1 MIMYYD
7 KQGQPIVSESDID
20 ACLIW
25 AKLFEDQEYQR
36 VAKTKL
42 VNDVL
47 ISTVWI
53 GIDHSFLTEG
63 LPMIFETMVFGENA
77 VQGDEYQERYAT
89 EEEALAGHKTITRIE
104 EAAL

>member
-7 KQGQPIVSESDID
+7 KQGQPITAEMDVD

-25 AKLFEDQEYQR
+25 AKLFEDREYQR
-36 VAKTKL
+36 VATTKL

-47 ISTVWI
+47 ISTRWI
-53 GIDHSFLTEG
+53 GIDHSVLTEG
-63 LPMIFETMVFGENA
+63 PPMIFETMVFGKNA
-77 VQGDEYQERYAT
+77 VQGDQYQERYST
-89 EEEALAGHKTITRIE
+89 EEEALTGHKAICKIE

>member
-25 AKLFEDQEYQR
+25 AKLFEDTEY
-36 VAKTKL
+36 K
-42 VNDVL
+42 VL
-47 ISTVWI
+47 ARTELPNGVRISTVWI

-63 LPMIFETMVFGENA
+63 LPMIFETMIFGENA
-77 VQGDEYQERYAT
+77 TQGDEYQERYAT